1 MNCTAS
7 CRTGGA
13 AIVTETQA
21 KSANFLR
28 IVSILQKLKA
38 QEKITEKEYLRAKR
52 YYQKLTGA
60 DITIA
65 S

>member
-7 CRTGGA
+7 CKTGGA

-28 IVSILQKLKA
+28 IVSVLQKLRD
-38 QEKITEKEYLRAKR
+38 QEKITEKEYLRAKK